1 MQDLGF
7 FFLLLLLFGQP
18 SFPCM
23 VRQIEWVHIHL
34 SLEEVAVRAGD
45 RVLVVVDILLIVV
58 LKGF

>member
-1 MQDLGF
+1 
-7 FFLLLLLFGQP
+7 
-18 SFPCM
+18 M